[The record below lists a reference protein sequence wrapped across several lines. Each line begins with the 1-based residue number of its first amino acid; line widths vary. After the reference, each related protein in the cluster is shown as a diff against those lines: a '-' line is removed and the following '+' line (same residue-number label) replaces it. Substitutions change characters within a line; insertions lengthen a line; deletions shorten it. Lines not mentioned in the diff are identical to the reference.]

1 MAYDPA
7 EGNFV
12 FSDEELE
19 KEIERQKLPANS
31 MDPQEKHDIQRMFC
45 TLLAQ
50 GSGINKAIQT
60 INGSE
65 GYAWG
70 EHQRV
75 SRKTIYAWRKFDPV
89 FRDAWNEC
97 YAMGTERLEEK
108 AQEFAE
114 LGNATLLV
122 HMMKV
127 RNPRRHA
134 VHKTE
139 ISGPNGTPV
148 AVTAIEL
155 IGVDAVDGQEAQ
167 PDDESPAETS
177 S

>member
-12 FSDEELE
+12 FSDETLE
-19 KEIERQKLPANS
+19 REREFRSQPANAL
-31 MDPQEKHDIQRMFC
+31 DPQEKHDIQVMFC

-50 GSGINKAIQT
+50 GNGIHQAVQK

-65 GYAWG
+65 SYSYGD
-70 EHQRV
+70 HQRV
-75 SRKTIYAWRKFDPV
+75 SRKTLYMWRKFDEV
-89 FRDAWNEC
+89 FRDAWNEA
-97 YAMGTERLEEK
+97 YAMGTERLEQK
-108 AQEFAE
+108 ASEFAE

-134 VHKTE
+134 VNKTE
-139 ISGPNGTPV
+139 ISGPGGTPV
-148 AVTAIEL
+148 AVTSIEL
-155 IGVDAVDGQEAQ
+155 IGVDAVDGQEAE
-167 PDDESPAETS
+167 PDDEGSAQTS